1 MANNTATYVVGH
13 GGADYISW
21 QTFTLTH
28 VDYPKGDL
36 FAKVGFFAHLAVEGF
51 SEKSIEIFLFAYNL

>member
-1 MANNTATYVVGH
+1 MANTTGSATYVVGH

-51 SEKSIEIFLFAYNL
+51 SEK